1 MKKDNVIDISQQLNE
16 IREEDN
22 RLHGV
27 MHSKTYSAVQFIG
40 DVTNEDSTVHIEIY
54 ASDSCI
60 DTGLNI
66 SFGKESRMILLTGK
80 EAIKLAKD
88 ILSAT

>member
-1 MKKDNVIDISQQLNE
+1 MDKNVIDISQRLNE

-22 RLHGV
+22 RLYGV
-27 MHSKTYSAVQFIG
+27 MHSKTYTAVQFIG
-40 DVTNEDSTVHIEIY
+40 DATNDEDSTVHIEIY
-54 ASDSCI
+54 ASNSCI
-60 DTGLNI
+60 NTGLNI

>member
-1 MKKDNVIDISQQLNE
+1 MDNKVIDISQQLNE
-16 IREEDN
+16 SREEDN

-40 DVTNEDSTVHIEIY
+40 NVTNEDSAVHIEIY
-54 ASDSCI
+54 EGSSCI
-60 DTGLNI
+60 NTGLNI
-66 SFGKESRMILLTGK
+66 SFGKESRMIMLTGK

>member
-1 MKKDNVIDISQQLNE
+1 MKNVIDISQILDRV
-16 IREEDN
+16 REANNCEY
-22 RLHGV
+22 GV
-27 MHSKTYSAVQFIG
+27 MHSKTYTAVQFIG
-40 DVTNEDSTVHIEIY
+40 DSVNEDSTIHIEIY
-54 ASDSCI
+54 ASGSNV

-66 SFGKESRMILLTGK
+66 CFGEESRMIMLTGK

>member
-1 MKKDNVIDISQQLNE
+1 MNKVIDISQRLNE

-22 RLHGV
+22 RLYGV
-27 MHSKTYSAVQFIG
+27 MHSKTYTAIQFMG
-40 DVTNEDSTVHIEIY
+40 DATNEDSTIHIEIY
-54 ASDSCI
+54 EGSSCNDI
-60 DTGLNI
+60 GLNI
-66 SFGKESRMILLTGK
+66 CFGKESRMIMLTGK